1 MTKQEEEQT
10 AIVRVE
16 QPDDRPLRACLLDVI
31 TPCAKNG
38 QGALVLLDRLERA
51 LLAAATAAARD
62 AASDARIGFEV
73 GAQRF
78 MEPL

>member
-1 MTKQEEEQT
+1 MAEEQT

-16 QPDDRPLRACLLDVI
+16 QPDDRPLRACMLDII

-38 QGALVLLDRLERA
+38 QAALVLLDRTERA

-62 AASDARIGFEV
+62 SASDARVGFEV
-73 GAQRF
+73 GAARF
-78 MEPL
+78 MEEL